1 VPFGVIG
8 GRLYHVITDHDLY
21 FGAGRTPI
29 DALYVWRG
37 GLGIWGA
44 IALGAVGVWIGA
56 RTKGIRVPPVLD
68 AMAPGVLVAQAM
80 GRWGNWFNQELF
92 GKPSTQPWALKIDVG
107 NRPPGYEQY
116 ATFQPT
122 FLYECIWDLGAF
134 GFVLW
139 ADRRWKLGHGRVMA
153 LYVMAYTAGR
163 AWIEMLRID
172 DVEYQHVLGL
182 RLNVWTSIVLF
193 ILAAT
198 YFFVVGQSHP
208 GRDAAI
214 YTAKR
219 LAADRADSALGA
231 GESESEAATAGM
243 ESEEEP
249 SITDS
254 ESEPVAEPSRDGA
267 D

>member
-1 VPFGVIG
+1 VVG
-8 GRLYHVITDHDLY
+8 GRIYHVITDHDLY
-21 FGAGRTPI
+21 FGAGRQPI

-44 IALGAVGVWIGA
+44 IALGGVGVWIGA
-56 RTKGIRVPPVLD
+56 RRKGIRVPAVID
-68 AMAPGVLVAQAM
+68 AMAPGLLVAQAM

-92 GKPSTQPWALKIDVG
+92 GKPSTQPWALKIDIS
-107 NRPPGYEQY
+107 NRPPGYEEF

-122 FLYECIWDLGAF
+122 FLYESIWDLGAF

-163 AWIEMLRID
+163 GWIETLRID

-193 ILAAT
+193 VLAAV
-198 YFFVVGQSHP
+198 YFVVV
-208 GRDAAI
+208 GRRQPVRETVV
-214 YTAKR
+214 YTDRR
-219 LAADRADSALGA
+219 LAADRAAA
-231 GESESEAATAGM
+231 GEDGE
-243 ESEEEP
+243 
-249 SITDS
+249 TDGAQGRDG
-254 ESEPVAEPSRDGA
+254 EDDVSEPILTPDPDGEKTRDSSA
-267 D
+267 DPGP